1 MQKINIKSHY
11 FFLRYVCI
19 GISECDS
26 LGCHKAGSEMLGKK
40 CIAIFCDAKP
50 ILYSNSYNLCSN
62 SLFTFDTV
70 LTDGMVTG
78 HHHLRRIKNVYYAL
92 WADVGVLF
100 SADSLWDNWL
110 ERVRGVI

>member
-1 MQKINIKSHY
+1 MWGENVRLS
-11 FFLRYVCI
+11 FRYTVYC
-19 GISECDS
+19 
-26 LGCHKAGSEMLGKK
+26 
-40 CIAIFCDAKP
+40 IFCDAKP

-100 SADSLWDNWL
+100 SADSLWDNWP

>member
-1 MQKINIKSHY
+1 MCVAGGGARGAHAPDVI
-11 FFLRYVCI
+11 
-19 GISECDS
+19 
-26 LGCHKAGSEMLGKK
+26 LGGGAPNGPRAGSEMLGKK

-100 SADSLWDNWL
+100 SADSLWDNWP